1 MLQLMMEICCCF
13 CCKFLK
19 QEDTFLIQEIF
30 VEDYLL
36 MTAAGIERALIAC
49 NAVPDKDYTA
59 LDLMQLA
66 QPYALERWKN
76 GTLRI
81 NGRLLDE
88 PIEEE

>member
-1 MLQLMMEICCCF
+1 MSIST
-13 CCKFLK
+13 KK
-19 QEDTFLIQEIF
+19 NPLIPVFEHMDIT
-30 VEDYLL
+30 VLEDYLL

-88 PIEEE
+88 PIEKE